1 MYKLNCETKC
11 LRPSKIE
18 KLEDKFMSTDVS
30 TKRRAGGQHEYIQVW
45 VLSCLLFLSRS
56 FSRVELECRHD
67 GSRRVAPE
75 YMRIELMW
83 SLVVYRHHEK
93 DRVEARQSIRVA
105 SKRRMGE
112 VSRECVYIE
121 RESEKKKEDDPG
133 PCARIL
139 LARSRGEK
147 RFTTSSIV
155 RRGQRGMQEEAK
167 NTERELV
174 VIQDGDVLLR
184 VNSHEIL
191 CRFLFYGTLF
201 FVISTVRRENK
212 CSDYLYYFFLFH
224 SLQCSFIFV
233 ICYNE

>member
-121 RESEKKKEDDPG
+121 RESEKKRRRSWAMRAHFISP
-133 PCARIL
+133 
-139 LARSRGEK
+139 LARREK
-147 RFTTSSIV
+147 VYYLKYSQTRPKRDA
-155 RRGQRGMQEEAK
+155 RRGKEHR
-167 NTERELV
+167 ER
-174 VIQDGDVLLR
+174 IG
-184 VNSHEIL
+184 
-191 CRFLFYGTLF
+191 
-201 FVISTVRRENK
+201 
-212 CSDYLYYFFLFH
+212 
-224 SLQCSFIFV
+224 
-233 ICYNE
+233 CYIGW